1 MFETILI
8 QSFISDGRQLEE
20 TKMNTN
26 ILKLH
31 RKKQVV
37 YAFMWSP
44 GHSLSLASWPSYQ
57 LRFCYTTYVD
67 N

>member
-1 MFETILI
+1 
-8 QSFISDGRQLEE
+8 
-20 TKMNTN
+20 MNTN

-31 RKKQVV
+31 GKKQVV